1 MTVRPEKIK
10 SADTAFLAFVAVSLA
25 VFGKL
30 LFALV
35 SFAFD
40 HEYCSHIILIPA
52 ISIWLAYTSRQS
64 IRAALRTWPTGAVL
78 AVPAIPVLLWAFA
91 RRSALNPGDFL
102 AAATFSVVC
111 VWIGGFAVC
120 YGPRALRAAIFPLLF
135 LFLMV
140 PLPGFVLQAAV
151 HSLQKG
157 STEITYWMLQAVGQP
172 ALKDGFIIYLPKL
185 TILVAEE
192 CSGIRSTVALFITCL
207 LVAHMML
214 KSNWRRTV
222 FVLITFPVALIKN
235 GIRIAALVLLSI
247 HVDMRFM
254 TSSLHKDGGFVF
266 FLIALLIMYP
276 FLKVLQRSEAADNLN
291 AAKKFAPAET
301 HPGT

>member
-1 MTVRPEKIK
+1 MAVRSEKIK
-10 SADTAFLAFVAVSLA
+10 YADIAFVAFIAVSSAL
-25 VFGKL
+25 FGRL
-30 LFALV
+30 LFTLV

-52 ISIWLAYTSRQS
+52 ISIWLVYTNRKS
-64 IRAALRTWPTGAVL
+64 IRTALRTWLPGALL

-91 RRSALNPGDFL
+91 RRSALDPGDFL
-102 AAATFSVVC
+102 AATTFSIVC
-111 VWIGGFAVC
+111 VWISGFAVC
-120 YGPRALRAAIFPLLF
+120 YGPRALRAAVFPLLF
-135 LFLMV
+135 LFLTV
-140 PLPGFVLQAAV
+140 PLPGFMLQAAV
-151 HSLQKG
+151 HFLQKG

-185 TILVAEE
+185 TIFVAEE

-222 FVLITFPVALIKN
+222 FVLISFPVALIKN

-266 FLIALLIMYP
+266 FFIALLIMYP
-276 FLKVLQRSEAADNLN
+276 FLKGLQRSEAAHNSH
-291 AAKKFAPAET
+291 AAKKLAPAET
-301 HPGT
+301 HSGT